1 VPKFA
6 LARPSVAVAAA
17 TAMVAATAVALLVS
31 SVSAPPAGAAITP
44 GSTVIAS
51 VHDGTN
57 AETSNFSSGSVIS
70 ADGGSIAFVNSG
82 QLDNLDTDETTNVYV
97 RDLVKRRTVMISRG
111 QFRPPDPSTT
121 TTTTTTTTTEPT
133 FVPPR
138 LNGDKLLS
146 LNGPRLAA
154 QPAPPFETAPDSS
167 SSDPSVSAN
176 GRYVAFSTNSNNIVH
191 KDPHDNVFNNDIV
204 LADRD
209 PDGDGVFDE
218 NVQGTTVRDYHYVL
232 VDTNGNQDI
241 TLRQQPHLSADAS
254 RIVWA
259 EEYFGEGTIRESV
272 WAADI
277 VKDPKTGAI
286 SEITNVRQV
295 PTESGDFFSHDPENP
310 KISGD
315 GNHVV
320 MIVSIPG
327 CSFDECPDNI
337 ATISADLRNPKD
349 ITRVDFDGTTPIGND
364 NLIRERSPAI
374 NFDGSVIAIEE
385 EKLVQDG
392 EFPSQLNVPNVF
404 VEHVDYSKPADKR
417 VVRSTVVSRNNAF
430 GTVNGAQPALSAD
443 GRYVA
448 FVTDAF
454 AAHDGVDRGK
464 VTFNCLNQEAGLA
477 NPDKPLRLNA
487 LPPDRSNPDRTFCQ
501 IVVRDLTVD
510 QDRLVSE
517 QNFLPGTLVS
527 PSVNRDC
534 SRTLGSDQTCVAQ
547 NDSFNPS
554 LSADGSA
561 VGFDSAATDLVPNDT
576 NNRDDV
582 FVRTLQP
589 ALQGD
594 TVDFGPV
601 ELGQNIVR
609 TATVSEIGN
618 GPLGIQ
624 TVTLAGANAAD
635 FTIIGQTCAGATL
648 HVTGACGISVQ
659 FGPTATG
666 NRDGQLQITVRDGRT
681 FKVELAGSG
690 TAKPVPRGPEF
701 SADPSPMEFGQ
712 RLPLSTGPDVTL
724 SVTNTGDQPLTLT
737 AVTPVGPGVPGDYSV
752 PNNACAGVNVPA
764 GGTCKITVR
773 FTPSAPGD
781 RSAVL
786 QITDNAPGGPHLV
799 AVHGQSGTPT
809 LEVNPGITP
818 PARVVTV
825 TGKGFAANHKV
836 NITFQAQVGGT
847 TVTAGPDGTFRASLV
862 IFPKAKPEQRIVVA
876 TVDGAPGVTA
886 TAPLLIVFPTVH
898 PSDFVVRG

>member
-6 LARPSVAVAAA
+6 LVRPSVAVAAA

-31 SVSAPPAGAAITP
+31 SVNAPPAGAAITP
-44 GSTVIAS
+44 GATVIAS

-57 AETSNFSSGSVIS
+57 AETQNFSSDSEIS

-82 QLDNLDTDETTNVYV
+82 QLDNLDTGETNNVYV
-97 RDLVKRRTVMISRG
+97 RDLVRHRTVMISRG
-111 QFRPPDPSTT
+111 QIRPDLPTT
-121 TTTTTTTTTEPT
+121 TTTTTTTTPVIKMGGE
-133 FVPPR
+133 
-138 LNGDKLLS
+138 KLLN

-154 QPAPPFETAPDSS
+154 QPAPPFETSPNGS
-167 SSDPSVSAN
+167 SSDPSISAN
-176 GRYVAFSTNSNNIVH
+176 GRYVAFSTNSTNIVH
-191 KDPHDNVFNNDIV
+191 KDNDEGDNDFNNDII

-209 PDGDGVFDE
+209 PDGNGIFDE
-218 NVQGTTVRDYHYVL
+218 NFPGTTVRNYRYFL
-232 VDTNGNQDI
+232 VDLKGTQDI

-277 VKDPKTGAI
+277 NKDAKGSI

-295 PTESGDFFSHDPENP
+295 PTESRTFFGHDPEEP
-310 KISGD
+310 RISGD

-320 MIVSIPG
+320 MTVSIPG

-337 ATISADLRNPKD
+337 ATISADLNKPED

-364 NLIRERSPAI
+364 NLVRERNPAI

-385 EKLVQDG
+385 EKLIQDG
-392 EFPSQLNVPNVF
+392 EFPSQFNVPNVF
-404 VEHVDYSKPADKR
+404 VEHVDYSKAADKR

-448 FVTDAF
+448 FVTDALL
-454 AAHDGVDRGK
+454 AHDGVDRGK
-464 VTFNCLNQEAGLA
+464 VTFNCLNQEPGLTNA
-477 NPDKPLRLNA
+477 DKPLRLNA

-501 IVVRDLTVD
+501 IVMRDLTVD

-517 QNFLPGTLVS
+517 QSFLPGTLVS
-527 PSVNRDC
+527 PGLTRDC
-534 SRTLGSDQTCVAQ
+534 SRTLGSDQTCAGQ
-547 NDSFNPS
+547 NESFNPS

-561 VGFDSAATDLVPNDT
+561 VGFDSAATDLVPND
-576 NNRDDV
+576 NNQRDDV

-594 TVDFGPV
+594 TVAFGPV
-601 ELGQNIVR
+601 EIGQNIVR
-609 TATVSEIGN
+609 TAAISEIGN
-618 GPLGIQ
+618 GPLAIQ

-648 HVTGACGISVQ
+648 HVTGACGVSVQ
-659 FGPTATG
+659 FGPTVTG
-666 NRDGQLQITVRDGRT
+666 DRAGQLQITARDGRT
-681 FKVELAGSG
+681 FKVELTGSG

-701 SADPSPMEFGQ
+701 SSDPKSLEFGQ
-712 RLPLSTGPDVTL
+712 RLPLSTGPDLTL
-724 SVTNTGDQPLTLT
+724 AVTNTGDQPLTLS
-737 AVTPVGPGVPGDYSV
+737 AVTPVGPGVPGDFSI
-752 PNNACAGVNVPA
+752 PSNGCAGVNIPA
-764 GGTCKITVR
+764 AGTCKITVR

-781 RSAVL
+781 RSATL
-786 QITDNAPGGPHLV
+786 QITDNAPGGPHLIGM
-799 AVHGQSGTPT
+799 HGQAVTPT
-809 LEVNPGITP
+809 LEVSPGITA

-836 NITFQAQVGGT
+836 NITFQNQVGGA
-847 TVTAGPDGTFRASLV
+847 TVIAGPDGTFRASLV
-862 IFPKAKPEQRIVVA
+862 IFPKAKPEQRTVVA
-876 TVDGAPGVTA
+876 IVDGFPGITA